1 MFKGEENL
9 RTFILPP
16 PSYRLKALSPDYA
29 IFLYFFPGAHCILCL
44 VYSAL
49 IPYYILAPAPQRR
62 MAPGTPMSMMG
73 SNTPYTP
80 GATPSNLITDEEASK
95 LMQQAF
101 PAGINPMYTTGL
113 SALTPGTPGRSTPG
127 GYSTPGSLSTPGFS
141 TPGTTPSHGSHTPT
155 GSQTPGSLTGSLTG
169 VHNAWDFNMEQSLQR
184 TPQSEFGTPNQP
196 PMQPMN
202 NSFDSSG
209 GLGDD
214 NFVQPQPPGN
224 NFNNYHQ
231 GGHFQ
236 QNSPNFNRG
245 GSFGGGS
252 GFNQRDGFIQDNFN
266 HGGGQYPRGNKRNNS
281 RGRRKNFNNQR

>member
-1 MFKGEENL
+1 
-9 RTFILPP
+9 
-16 PSYRLKALSPDYA
+16 
-29 IFLYFFPGAHCILCL
+29 
-44 VYSAL
+44 
-49 IPYYILAPAPQRR
+49 